1 MRGRYE
7 CFESVVPY
15 LELFNSVLKEE
26 KDPQVPNEK
35 LQTIIDA
42 YYFPKGTIKQQPE
55 AIFTKNKSILP
66 SQTFA
71 IEEEERKPQNKLEF

>member
-26 KDPQVPNEK
+26 KDPQVPNER
-35 LQTIIDA
+35 LQNIIDA
-42 YYFPKGTIKQQPE
+42 YYFPKGTVKQQPE
-55 AIFTKNKSILP
+55 TNFIKNKSIIP

-71 IEEEERKPQNKLEF
+71 IEEEERKAQTKI

>member
-35 LQTIIDA
+35 L
-42 YYFPKGTIKQQPE
+42 
-55 AIFTKNKSILP
+55 
-66 SQTFA
+66 
-71 IEEEERKPQNKLEF
+71 